1 MRLALPC
8 KGSLHNG
15 KKNSCHNRQDGE
27 AEKKKKE
34 AVLARCALKNSL
46 IFCKKNAV
54 GTDEETPES
63 KEEEEEENEGIV
75 VVDCFCNYS
84 AILRFRADSVR
95 SHVTLRG

>member
-1 MRLALPC
+1 MARRTLATTD
-8 KGSLHNG
+8 KTG
-15 KKNSCHNRQDGE
+15 K

-63 KEEEEEENEGIV
+63 KEEENEGIV
-75 VVDCFCNYS
+75 VVDRFCNYS
-84 AILRFRADSVR
+84 AVLRFRADSVR
-95 SHVTLRG
+95 SHCDSTFVLFLLNVLRC